1 MKNWL
6 TRAREISGLTAQQCA
21 DAIDLPISEY
31 AQVERHPGTLT
42 LNELAALACAMG
54 SAGQA
59 LIEGARSSPFAH
71 SSKANN
77 PQAPSKLSKHS
88 CSYDAQFIGAKPLH
102 ARHNPRS

>member
-1 MKNWL
+1 MLYRKKYIS
-6 TRAREISGLTAQQCA
+6 TRNNLVCSENQLNIVTEPNLIAPNPREGRQREKLAHARTRDIRLTAQQCA

-59 LIEGARSSPFAH
+59 LIEGAFESLLA
-71 SSKANN
+71 
-77 PQAPSKLSKHS
+77 
-88 CSYDAQFIGAKPLH
+88 
-102 ARHNPRS
+102 

>member
-59 LIEGARSSPFAH
+59 LIEGAFAH
-71 SSKANN
+71 SSKATTRRR
-77 PQAPSKLSKHS
+77 QASS
-88 CSYDAQFIGAKPLH
+88 
-102 ARHNPRS
+102 RSTPAATTPNS

>member
-59 LIEGARSSPFAH
+59 SSKARSSPFAH
-71 SSKANN
+71 SGKATTRRR
-77 PQAPSKLSKHS
+77 QASS
-88 CSYDAQFIGAKPLH
+88 
-102 ARHNPRS
+102 RSTPAATTPNS

>member
-6 TRAREISGLTAQQCA
+6 TRAREISGLTAQHCA
-21 DAIDLPISEY
+21 DAIDLPILEY

-59 LIEGARSSPFAH
+59 LIEGAFESLRA
-71 SSKANN
+71 
-77 PQAPSKLSKHS
+77 
-88 CSYDAQFIGAKPLH
+88 
-102 ARHNPRS
+102 

>member
-42 LNELAALACAMG
+42 LNELAALAYAMG

-59 LIEGARSSPFAH
+59 LIEGAFESLRA
-71 SSKANN
+71 
-77 PQAPSKLSKHS
+77 
-88 CSYDAQFIGAKPLH
+88 
-102 ARHNPRS
+102 